1 MGFTPSDN
9 YCHMR
14 SSTSTKI
21 YRAACLLLCLLCAFR
36 AGAQSLD
43 VTFSLKDTQPSGQQI
58 LDAIREQTS
67 FRFTYNGEVSKRLAG
82 NVKTGSKQL
91 RVKEALELLQRTL
104 RIGAEANGN
113 YIVLNLLP
121 DVPNAAQEM
130 PGGRLS
136 GLVTEAGSGQPLP
149 GASVQLS
156 QLKKGMTTSEDGH
169 FRFDNLPPGKYD
181 LLVSFVGY
189 TAEAR
194 QVTVKAAQE
203 TRADVQL
210 KASQSIREVVVVA
223 FGNQKKITVTGAL
236 TTVKGQ
242 DLARSPVPDLSQAM
256 VGRTSGILAQQAGG
270 QPGNSQVTLRIR
282 GASTIG
288 NQDPLVLVDGIER
301 PFNSINAEEV
311 DNITVLKDA
320 STTAVYG
327 IRGANGVIL
336 VTTKRGTDGGPRVTF
351 NSNFSLQKPV
361 RLPQYVNAYDYA
373 LLYNEAQLND
383 NPNLTPDQLL
393 FKPSDLQ
400 QYKDGSDPI
409 FHPDIDW
416 MDFMMRKSAPQSKNT
431 LNISGGG
438 KAAKYFVSL
447 GYLDQ
452 GGLWK
457 EFNQAYGYS
466 NNTTYKRYN
475 FRSNIDFNVTPTTVF
490 GLSLGGFSDKMH
502 TAGNPFYEIQS
513 TPSGITPG
521 LIDDKIIINNNV
533 TGRNPLPNIS
543 AGYDDYFVNQFNI
556 TSDLTQRLDFLLKG
570 LSFRAKLGYD
580 SDYRTAI
587 SKNVTRARYELLPGN
602 VNGVEMPVYRPI
614 NEESIGGESAA
625 SFSNRSKRIYTEAAL
640 QYERSFGRHN
650 VGGLVLFNRNKQWWT
665 GYKYNEVPVAY
676 QGLVGRVTYNYD
688 YRYMLE
694 FSVGRNGSEN
704 FPPWNRYG
712 TFPAVSAGWN
722 ITQEPFM
729 KAWMGNSTTLSLL
742 KLRASYG
749 ETGNDKFMAGNDRST
764 YERFMYFPAEYAFVN
779 NRAQFGEELQ
789 NYQGVVEGKAGNPD
803 ITWEKAVKQNYG
815 IESAFFDGRLTFNFD
830 YFIDQRNNILT
841 QPPTVA
847 HVGTQLQD
855 VYNLARVRNQGYEI
869 QAGWKATAGKIGY
882 WLNANYTF
890 ARNKVL
896 ENGRPESPQNQLG
909 NSLNQTYGLIALG
922 FFNTQEEADA
932 WPLQYASRS
941 TPGDVKYM
949 DYNNDGKINE
959 NDFAPIGHPVYPEV
973 NYGIS
978 GGLSWNGFDLNIL
991 FQGAA
996 NVSRVLSGYMQRP
1009 ANQFGTIWEAVKDE
1023 RWTPENAANAK
1034 RPKLTATYSN
1044 STNYQNSTLWMRDGS
1059 YLRLKNVELGYNFTA
1074 GLLKK
1079 AHISTARLYLSG
1091 QNLVTWD
1098 KLKVVDPEQQASNSF
1113 TYPQLEIF
1121 NAGLNIQF

>member
-1 MGFTPSDN
+1 MKSL
-9 YCHMR
+9 M
-14 SSTSTKI
+14 STKI
-21 YRAACLLLCLLCAFR
+21 HTATGVLLLLLWGLFPSLAH
-36 AGAQSLD
+36 AQSLD
-43 VTFSLKDTQPSGQQI
+43 ATFNLKNNNPTGVEI
-58 LDAIREQTS
+58 IAAIREQTS
-67 FRFTYNGEVSKRLAG
+67 FRFTYNGEVRSRLTGA
-82 NVKTGSKQL
+82 VKTNGRQL
-91 RVKEALELLQRTL
+91 RVKEALGLLQRML
-104 RIGAEANGN
+104 KIGYEATGN
-113 YIVLNLLP
+113 YVVLNLLP
-121 DVPNAAQEM
+121 DGPEQPPVITT
-130 PGGRLS
+130 GRLR
-136 GLVTEAGSGQPLP
+136 GHVTELGNGQPLP
-149 GASVQLS
+149 GASVQIT
-156 QLKKGMTTSEDGH
+156 QLKKGVITNDDG
-169 FRFDNLPPGKYD
+169 RFQLENIPEGKYD

-194 QVTVKAAQE
+194 EITVQAGKEVQ
-203 TRADVQL
+203 ADVQL
-210 KASQSIREVVVVA
+210 KASQSIKEVVVVA
-223 FGNQKKITVTGAL
+223 YGSQKKITVTGAIS
-236 TTVKGQ
+236 TVKGQ

-256 VGRTSGILAQQAGG
+256 VGRTPGILAQQAGG
-270 QPGNSQVTLRIR
+270 QPGNSQVTIRIR

-288 NQDPLVLVDGIER
+288 NQDPLVLVDGVER

-336 VTTKRGTDGGPRVTF
+336 VTTRRGTAGGPKISF
-351 NSNFSLQKPV
+351 NSNFSLQTPV
-361 RLPQYVNAYDYA
+361 RLPKYVNAYDYA
-373 LLYNEAQLND
+373 VLYNEAQLND

-393 FKPSDLQ
+393 FKPIDLQ
-400 QYKDGSDPI
+400 KYKDGSDPL

-416 MDFMMRKSAPQSKNT
+416 MDFMMKKTAPQSKNS

-438 KAAKYFVSL
+438 KAAKYFLSL

-457 EFNQAYGYS
+457 EFNPQYGYS

-475 FRSNIDFNVTPTTVF
+475 FRSNIDFNVTPTTVL

-502 TAGNPFYEIQS
+502 TAGNPFYDIQS

-521 LIDDKIIINNNV
+521 LIDNKIIINNNV
-533 TGRNPLPNIS
+533 TGRNPLPSIS

-556 TSDLTQRLDFLLKG
+556 TADLNQRLDAVLKG

-587 SKNVTRARYELLPGN
+587 SKNVTRAKYELLLGM
-602 VNGVEMPVYRPI
+602 VDGVEMPLYRPI

-640 QYERSFGRHN
+640 QYERSFGKNN
-650 VGGLVLFNRNKQWWT
+650 VGGLLLFNRNKQWWT

-676 QGLVGRVTYNYD
+676 QGIVGRVTYNYD
-688 YRYMLE
+688 YRYLLE
-694 FSVGRNGSEN
+694 LSLGRNGSEN

-712 TFPAVSAGWN
+712 TFPALSAGWN

-729 KAWMGNSTTLSLL
+729 KTWLGTSSTLSLL

-749 ETGNDKFMAGNDRST
+749 ETGNDKFMIGNDRST
-764 YERFMYFPAEYAFVN
+764 YERFMYFPAEYTFTN
-779 NRAQFGEELQ
+779 NRAQFGEELT

-803 ITWEKAVKQNYG
+803 ITWEKAIKQNYG
-815 IESAFFDGRLTFNFD
+815 IASSFFDGRLNISFD
-830 YFIDQRNNILT
+830 YFIDYRNNILT
-841 QPPTVA
+841 QPPTTA

-855 VYNLARVRNQGYEI
+855 VYNLAKVRNKGYEI
-869 QAGWKATAGKIGY
+869 QAGWKGAIGAVNY
-882 WLNANYTF
+882 WINGNYTF

-909 NSLNQTYGLIALG
+909 NALNQTYGLIALG

-941 TPGDVKYM
+941 TPGDVKYL
-949 DYNNDGKINE
+949 DYNHDGKINE
-959 NDFAPIGHPVYPEV
+959 NDFSPIGHPVYPEI
-973 NYGIS
+973 NYGI
-978 GGLSWNGFDLNIL
+978 GAGLSYKGFDLSLL

-1009 ANQFGTIWEAVKDE
+1009 ANQFGTIWEVVKDE
-1023 RWTPENAANAK
+1023 RWTPENAAHAK

-1059 YLRLKNVELGYNFTA
+1059 YLRLKNIELGYNFNSS
-1074 GLLKK
+1074 LLKR
-1079 AHISTARLYLSG
+1079 IGITTARLYASG
-1091 QNLVTWD
+1091 QNLITWD

-1113 TYPQLEIF
+1113 QYPQLQIF